1 MRLITFG
8 CSLTFGTGLPDL
20 WSKKKFKRGIRQTTI
35 HQLPSK
41 YAWPAQLG
49 KILGAVEVLN
59 FSWPGASNKEITH
72 QVHTF
77 LENYKIHGDD
87 IIIVNWSHTD
97 RSCLFE
103 IQDDKS
109 VFLNRWGIW
118 SKGKKAMMF
127 FRHLHNE
134 YDMLYDLHT
143 RINYVNLLF
152 NRLGVKNFHA
162 YSNDKHRS
170 TYKFSWFKVPM
181 LLSCMGIVR
190 KLYPLGLDDGHPGEE
205 AHNVYARVLYNE
217 IKNPS
222 D

>member
-20 WSKKKFKRGIRQTTI
+20 WTKKKFKRVINN
-35 HQLPSK
+35 QLVRASK

-77 LENYKIHGDD
+77 LENYKIHSDD

-109 VFLNRWGIW
+109 IFLNRWVPS
-118 SKGKKAMMF
+118 SKEKKAMMF

-190 KLYPLGLDDGHPGEE
+190 KLYPLGLDDSHPGEE

>member
-1 MRLITFG
+1 M
-8 CSLTFGTGLPDL
+8 
-20 WSKKKFKRGIRQTTI
+20 WSKKKSKRGIRQTTWGT
-35 HQLPSK
+35 LPSK

-118 SKGKKAMMF
+118 SKEKKSMMF
-127 FRHLHNE
+127 FRHLHDE